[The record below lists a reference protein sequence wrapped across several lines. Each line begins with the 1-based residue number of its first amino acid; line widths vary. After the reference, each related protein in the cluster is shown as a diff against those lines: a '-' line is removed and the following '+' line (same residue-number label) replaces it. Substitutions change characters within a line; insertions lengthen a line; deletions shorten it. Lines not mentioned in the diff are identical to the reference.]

1 MHQVGVERVVV
12 GNEHGERVL
21 TASTRAAHALHE
33 GGTGTRPTRHEYG
46 VQPGDVDAQFQCG
59 GARQAEQFAVAEFAF
74 EFAALFGGVP
84 GAVCGDA
91 VGEALLHLV
100 EVALGLLREDF
111 YAAAR
116 TGENQGAG
124 AGKHQVGEHLRA
136 LLHGGDTA
144 RRLLLSLR
152 LDRLLLGA
160 AGALGELIVRLGR
173 HEFGLPERD
182 GGFTA
187 CGGGLGNGG
196 DRLLR
201 HADELGERLD
211 RVGAGCGGAVEH
223 GHGAVERADA
233 AQAAQ
238 QVGDVCTENA
248 AVAVRLVEHHVAQ
261 PAQEGCPLPVVAQD

>member
-1 MHQVGVERVVV
+1 M
-12 GNEHGERVL
+12 
-21 TASTRAAHALHE
+21 
-33 GGTGTRPTRHEYG
+33 
-46 VQPGDVDAQFQCG
+46 
-59 GARQAEQFAVAEFAF
+59 
-74 EFAALFGGVP
+74 
-84 GAVCGDA
+84 
-91 VGEALLHLV
+91 
-100 EVALGLLREDF
+100 
-111 YAAAR
+111 
-116 TGENQGAG
+116 
-124 AGKHQVGEHLRA
+124 RA
-136 LLHGGDTA
+136 LLHGRDAA

-152 LDRLLLGA
+152 LNRLLLGA

-201 HADELGERLD
+201 HADEHGERLD
-211 RVGAGCGGAVEH
+211 RVGTGRGSAVEH
-223 GHGAVERADA
+223 GHGAVERADT

-238 QVGDVCTENA
+238 QIGDVRAENA